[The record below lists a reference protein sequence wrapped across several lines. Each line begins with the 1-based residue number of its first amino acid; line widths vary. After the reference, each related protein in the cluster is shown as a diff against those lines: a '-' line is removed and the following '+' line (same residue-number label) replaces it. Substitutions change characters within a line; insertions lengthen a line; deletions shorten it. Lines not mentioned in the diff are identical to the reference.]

1 METSTLIWLAS
12 WWADLHMLC
21 LLMLEG
27 IFQRAIRP
35 WFGEIFC
42 WCHCHLQCQIYFGLG
57 DGLDTEEFSNIGV
70 SLGYSH
76 YLYTEVCSLMT
87 TGGDLCHLGL
97 SKLIRI
103 NELVPA

>member
-1 METSTLIWLAS
+1 MSFNAGGYFPTGHQAMVWG
-12 WWADLHMLC
+12 D
-21 LLMLEG
+21 
-27 IFQRAIRP
+27 
-35 WFGEIFC
+35 FC

-76 YLYTEVCSLMT
+76 YFYTEVCSLMT